1 MGCKD
6 IGIRKLEFGAKTQF
20 PLQEQEKVETDF
32 NLESYQ
38 NLAKNILGPLKLICA
53 EIWLDYS
60 KSFTIDR

>member
-32 NLESYQ
+32 NE
-38 NLAKNILGPLKLICA
+38 NKLK
-53 EIWLDYS
+53 WVV
-60 KSFTIDR
+60 F